1 MKESHESSQQRNLQ
15 VAPAAVDT
23 CFTVHFTTSSE
34 EEEENN
40 GSTSP
45 AVKKKSG
52 RGRKKGKKSKFFIVG
67 YGEVPPDCQET
78 GAACDIEICGTRNKL
93 DIVLTQ
99 TKDMWRFSITGD
111 IGPLLYHDEH
121 PTSNEKNIAGFPT
134 NMGGSFDVFQSYQ
147 LVLTPAQEA
156 QRWIDTD
163 SFSSTDDIIMVSRIV
178 IRYIL
183 WTHQEPMKDSTLKI
197 LLYCLHS
204 LTFGPSFVFHQ
215 FRTND
220 SLS

>member
-15 VAPAAVDT
+15 VAPAAVDS

-147 LVLTPAQEA
+147 LVDVSDVARNKAHE
-156 QRWIDTD
+156 WIANDSRTVRKQQDFYSLYIMDT
-163 SFSSTDDIIMVSRIV
+163 SRTHERFNIENII
-178 IRYIL
+178 IL
-183 WTHQEPMKDSTLKI
+183 STLTHI
-197 LLYCLHS
+197 RS
-204 LTFGPSFVFHQ
+204 VV
-215 FRTND
+215 R
-220 SLS
+220 LSSI